1 MLDDSFR
8 KRFKSVPLAISQSGN
23 WGADPHN
30 HSEFEILY
38 FEKGKQT
45 VKIGGKTYQTSAGDI
60 ICVNPMEVHSFTV
73 EKGEDSLSKCVCF
86 DCSLISGGELSE
98 KLASEVSTV
107 VNFISHSSPYNSY
120 LANLFLKVYE
130 SAKNCDDLDGE
141 IFAMEIKAFITLFFA
156 YVFKNRLLDGKLC
169 KRQNADFCSLVIEFV
184 KNHYKERI
192 TSKEVASA
200 LSFNQSYFCRNF
212 KKNFG
217 VNFTEY
223 LCVHRLSIAR
233 TLLEQKRSVTFVAY
247 DVGFQSPAQ
256 FSKCFKSKFGVLP
269 SKYKAKSQ

>member
-1 MLDDSFR
+1 MLNDSFR
-8 KRFKSVPLAISQSGN
+8 KRFKTIPLATSLSEG

-38 FEKGKQT
+38 FEKGNQT
-45 VKIGGKTYQTSAGDI
+45 VKIGGQTYQTSAGDL

-73 EKGEDSLSKCVCF
+73 EKGERSRSKCICF
-86 DCSLISGGELSE
+86 DCSLILGGELSE

-107 VNFISHSSPYNSY
+107 AHHIKGDTEHSRY
-120 LANLFLKVYE
+120 LADLFLRIYD
-130 SAKNCDDLDGE
+130 SAENSEGLDGE
-141 IFAMEIKAFITLFFA
+141 VFAMEVKGLITLFFA
-156 YVFKNRLLDGKLC
+156 YIFKNNLHGDRGNKS
-169 KRQNADFCSLVIEFV
+169 QNHDFCSAVIAFV
-184 KNHYKERI
+184 KEHYKERI

-223 LCVHRLSIAR
+223 LNVYRLSIAR
-233 TLLEQKRSVTFVAY
+233 TLLEQKHSVTLVAY
-247 DVGFQSPAQ
+247 ELGFQTPTQ
-256 FSKCFKSKFGVLP
+256 FSKCFKQKFGVLP
-269 SKYKAKSQ
+269 SKYRVKSQ